1 MWVAQLMCGLVSEGV
16 DPHHSALLYHL
27 RLLARRG
34 PDGRLETTDV
44 QISTGTAGKVRP
56 PYRAD
61 PDEEDEADECYE
73 TPPKDRVVSD
83 ADAARVEGG
92 WVSVLQWLDHE
103 ELTAAGEWEAR
114 AGSGRADQADFLRA
128 QV

>member
-1 MWVAQLMCGLVSEGV
+1 M
-16 DPHHSALLYHL
+16 
-27 RLLARRG
+27 
-34 PDGRLETTDV
+34 DV

-73 TPPKDRVVSD
+73 TPPKDRVVGD

-92 WVSVLQWLDHE
+92 WVSVLQWHPTFLLRCPDAARHRNG
-103 ELTAAGEWEAR
+103 TA
-114 AGSGRADQADFLRA
+114 
-128 QV
+128 